1 MLISTLIIYGLFLI
15 LMGIVAAR
23 QLKSPS
29 DYFVAGKS
37 KGVLQVGGSLLAS
50 VLGGAAI
57 LGSVNLAHS
66 QMWASTWY
74 LLSAAIGLFCL
85 LPVVKKLNTIG
96 KFTLTNLIRTYY
108 GAKASKIAGIIIPLA
123 WTGIIAAQIIAS
135 AKILFTL
142 FYFPYEWGVI
152 LSSILFIAYTWIGG
166 QLSILKTDFVQAI
179 IILFGIVLCAGYLF
193 FCVKEP
199 VSPVF
204 NSFPFNANF
213 TGVDL
218 SVLLL
223 SFSSTFVVGPDIY
236 SRIFC
241 AKDARVAKRSVLLSA
256 IILVPFAFTLSYL
269 GIFAVEHLNSNQLQ
283 SVALIELIANYFPEW
298 FLGIMAAALLS
309 AVLSSADTTLLTAS
323 MMLTELSSPDIDN
336 KQSLSKT
343 RWFILALGTIAMFIA
358 LSAGSIINSLLLALA
373 FYSGAFIVPVALAL
387 WNCKTNKNNV
397 IWAILAGGLLAITG
411 KALSTFY
418 GMQWGNYLLFSAFAI
433 NFLIMKIGAKR

>member
-108 GAKASKIAGIIIPLA
+108 GAKASRIAGIIIPLA

-142 FYFPYEWGVI
+142 F
-152 LSSILFIAYTWIGG
+152 
-166 QLSILKTDFVQAI
+166 DF
-179 IILFGIVLCAGYLF
+179 
-193 FCVKEP
+193 
-199 VSPVF
+199 
-204 NSFPFNANF
+204 
-213 TGVDL
+213 
-218 SVLLL
+218 
-223 SFSSTFVVGPDIY
+223 
-236 SRIFC
+236 
-241 AKDARVAKRSVLLSA
+241 
-256 IILVPFAFTLSYL
+256 
-269 GIFAVEHLNSNQLQ
+269 
-283 SVALIELIANYFPEW
+283 
-298 FLGIMAAALLS
+298 
-309 AVLSSADTTLLTAS
+309 
-323 MMLTELSSPDIDN
+323 
-336 KQSLSKT
+336 
-343 RWFILALGTIAMFIA
+343 
-358 LSAGSIINSLLLALA
+358 
-373 FYSGAFIVPVALAL
+373 
-387 WNCKTNKNNV
+387 
-397 IWAILAGGLLAITG
+397 
-411 KALSTFY
+411 
-418 GMQWGNYLLFSAFAI
+418 
-433 NFLIMKIGAKR
+433 